1 MRNDAA
7 RRDVHCRAIASEF
20 GDRMRLCQLVLC
32 LLSSRLVL
40 TRSLKLPPVLGLFAA
55 LLLAAPPAF
64 AQSSG
69 SETTD
74 DAVLTP
80 AEPDYRLINLPTTL
94 RLPLYKSSFELT
106 HRFNGNLRN
115 GSFGD
120 QASGLFGIDNGAQI
134 GFEYRFAPLRHVEV
148 IAYRTNFD
156 RTIQLYAKYDA
167 IHQNGQ
173 WPLSVSG
180 LLSIEGGDNF
190 RTRYAPS
197 VGATISR
204 QIHDHVALYAVPLWV
219 HNVTPFLAELPGGV
233 EENTFVVGLGGRVRI
248 RPTVYISAEVTPRVA
263 GVSPNAT
270 EYAFGIEKRAGA
282 HLFQLNFGNSQ
293 STTFAQ
299 LAAGGIPDSLFMG
312 FNLTRKFF

>member
-1 MRNDAA
+1 
-7 RRDVHCRAIASEF
+7 
-20 GDRMRLCQLVLC
+20 MRLCELVLR
-32 LLSSRLVL
+32 LLYARLVIP
-40 TRSLKLPPVLGLFAA
+40 RFLKLVPVLGLFAA
-55 LLLAAPPAF
+55 LLIAVSPAS

-69 SETTD
+69 SDTDD

-80 AEPDYRLINLPTTL
+80 AEPDFRLINLPTTL

-115 GSFGD
+115 DFSD
-120 QASGLFGIDNGAQI
+120 QAASLFGIDNGAQI
-134 GFEYRFAPLRHVEV
+134 GFEYRFAPLRHVQL

-167 IHQNGQ
+167 IHQDSEHA
-173 WPLSVSG
+173 LSVSG

-190 RTRYAPS
+190 SKRYAPS

-204 QIHDHVALYAVPLWV
+204 QIDDAVALYAVPLWV
-219 HNVTPFLAELPGGV
+219 HNISPLLAEITGV
-233 EENTFVVGLGGRVRI
+233 KDNTFFIGVGGRVRI
-248 RPTVYISAEVTPRVA
+248 RPTVYLSAEISPRVA
-263 GVSPNAT
+263 GDKPNVN
-270 EYAFGIEKRAGA
+270 EYAFAIEKRAGA

-293 STTFAQ
+293 GTTFAET
-299 LAAGGIPDSLFMG
+299 AAGGNPNSLFMG